1 MKNYLVCSIA
11 VFFFAVCNNIAFG
24 QSLFEET
31 PLFTVYS
38 TIYDDGIAFTSGE
51 DPNGSYVSLMKN
63 TGGVYEI
70 ETRFLEGQESVS
82 ITTGISTS
90 NFKLFPLAVSTV
102 LVDGDSTDLEFI
114 GSYFPS
120 GDRNQSKVAIWNQ
133 SGSIIYESQAGCEF
147 ATKFFGD
154 DGTVSFQNK
163 GKDIV
168 RNPSGGSVLNIA
180 CTSSGITEFK
190 GVHLQGSIPCCCDLP
205 GETTTITSIV
215 AEEDHESE
223 AEVWVSSSGNL
234 LRIGSPIYGSGY
246 IHSVGGSLMREILLN
261 EGENLSW
268 HNFSSGVYTLTVGN
282 TNTKFVI
289 P

>member
-1 MKNYLVCSIA
+1 MKNYLCVA
-11 VFFFAVCNNIAFG
+11 VLFFGLSNMAFG

-31 PLFTVYS
+31 PIFTVYS
-38 TIYDDGIAFTSGE
+38 TIYDDGVAFTSGE

-102 LVDGDSTDLEFI
+102 LVDGDSTNLEFI

-168 RNPSGGSVLNIA
+168 RRPYGGGSVLNIA
-180 CTSSGITEFK
+180 CNSGGITEFK

-205 GETTTITSIV
+205 GETTTITSTV
-215 AEEDHESE
+215 VEDPESE

-234 LRIGSPIYGSGY
+234 LRIGSPLYGSGY
-246 IHSVGGSLMREILLN
+246 IHSAGGSLVREILLN
-261 EGENLSW
+261 EGENLSR
-268 HNFSSGVYTLTVGN
+268 HSLSSGMYLLTIGN